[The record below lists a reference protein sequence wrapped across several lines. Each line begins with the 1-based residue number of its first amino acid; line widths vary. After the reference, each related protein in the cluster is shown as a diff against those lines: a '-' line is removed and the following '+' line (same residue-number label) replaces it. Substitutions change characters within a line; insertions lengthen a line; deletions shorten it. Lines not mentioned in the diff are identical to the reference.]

1 MAILN
6 IIKYGDPI
14 LRKKCKPV
22 KKIGPDEKKIFED
35 MVETMR
41 SEKGI
46 GLAACQVG
54 INKQLLIAGVAESRL
69 SGRGEE
75 VIKLA
80 NPCILKKKGTSNLEE
95 GCLSL
100 PGIRVVVKRA
110 KEVILEGINEK
121 NQKVNIRVTELLAHV
136 FQHEIDHLKGKL
148 IIDRINL
155 IDKIKIRKKLR
166 ELKKWPK

>member
-1 MAILN
+1 M
-6 IIKYGDPI
+6 
-14 LRKKCKPV
+14 
-22 KKIGPDEKKIFED
+22 
-35 MVETMR
+35 
-41 SEKGI
+41 
-46 GLAACQVG
+46 
-54 INKQLLIAGVAESRL
+54 
-69 SGRGEE
+69 
-75 VIKLA
+75 
-80 NPCILKKKGTSNLEE
+80 
-95 GCLSL
+95 
-100 PGIRVVVKRA
+100 VVKRA